1 MPEPMALS
9 RTLWLVVAPPIVGFV
24 TLLARDLAAHRRQSP
39 AGRLAAGAETE
50 TLAADAELWARRA
63 GVGSVVLASGATLGQ
78 ALRLVREP
86 AGTEAIVQP
95 LGAASGP
102 YDPGSGLRF
111 DSLSA
116 TACALACAVALAV
129 AAYLATRT
137 QRDRRV
143 WAWLQLA
150 LAGGLLSFLA
160 DGFVTL
166 ITGWTVVAAAA
177 AWLAGWSDPRA
188 GATRATRGA
197 LAVLALLFGA
207 VSSAAAGA
215 TTGPV
220 IAFLVAVA
228 AMSAST
234 PPAGAPRAL
243 AAVACGA
250 TTGLVGPFLLLR
262 LAVLAPPPPAAASL
276 VTVAGVV
283 MLAFVAL
290 HAFLEPVGPSRWLA
304 LVGGAPAGVTC
315 ISLGADGA
323 KGGLLVL
330 ASAGLAAASLL
341 LTADARRLPEGL
353 RPAKDPEAALLGH
366 LPEVAGVLLLS
377 FERWVVDAIG
387 GAAIAVGHASAWALS
402 KIDARRP

>member
-1 MPEPMALS
+1 MPESMALS
-9 RTLWLVVAPPIVGFV
+9 RTLWLVVAPPIAGFV
-24 TLLARDLAAHRRQSP
+24 TLLAKDLTAHRSP
-39 AGRLAAGAETE
+39 AGRLAVGAEAE
-50 TLAADAELWARRA
+50 SLAARAESWARRA

-78 ALRLVREP
+78 ALRLAREP

-95 LGAASGP
+95 LSAPSGP

-129 AAYLATRT
+129 ATYLATRA

-150 LAGGLLSFLA
+150 LAGGLLSFLG
-160 DGFVTL
+160 DGFATL
-166 ITGWTVVAAAA
+166 ITGWTIVAAAA
-177 AWLAGWSDPRA
+177 AWLAGWSDARA
-188 GATRATRGA
+188 GAARATRGA
-197 LAVLALLFGA
+197 LAVMALLFGA
-207 VSSAAAGA
+207 VSSTAVGA
-215 TTGPV
+215 TTGPLV
-220 IAFLVAVA
+220 AFLIAVA

-234 PPAGAPRAL
+234 PPSGAPRAL

-250 TTGLVGPFLLLR
+250 ATGLVGPFLLLR
-262 LAVLAPPPPAAASL
+262 LAVLAPPPAGAASL

-283 MLAFVAL
+283 MLALVGVRAL
-290 HAFLEPVGPSRWLA
+290 LEPAGPSRWLA

-323 KGGLLVL
+323 KGGLLVFT
-330 ASAGLAAASLL
+330 SAGLAAAVLL
-341 LTADARRLPEGL
+341 LTADARRLPEGT
-353 RPAKDPEAALLGH
+353 RAAKDPEGALLGH
-366 LPEVAGVLLLS
+366 LPEAAGVLLLS

>member
-9 RTLWLVVAPPIVGFV
+9 RTLWLVVAPPLAGFV
-24 TLLARDLAAHRRQSP
+24 TLLAKELAAHRRRSP
-39 AGRLAAGAETE
+39 VDRLAAGGETRPSAEP
-50 TLAADAELWARRA
+50 AELWARRA

-95 LGAASGP
+95 LGAAAGP

-116 TACALACAVALAV
+116 TACGLACAVALAV
-129 AAYLATRT
+129 AAYLATRA

-160 DGFVTL
+160 DGFVAL

-177 AWLAGWSDPRA
+177 AWLAGWSDART
-188 GATRATRGA
+188 GAAKATRGA
-197 LAVLALLFGA
+197 LAVVALLFGA
-207 VSSAAAGA
+207 VSSTAAGA
-215 TTGPV
+215 TTASLV
-220 IAFLVAVA
+220 AFLVAAA

-243 AAVACGA
+243 AALACGA
-250 TTGLVGPFLLLR
+250 TTGLVGPFVLLR
-262 LAVLAPPPPAAASL
+262 LAVLAPPLAAGASL
-276 VTVAGVV
+276 ITVAGAA
-283 MLAFVAL
+283 MLVGIAL
-290 HAFLEPVGPSRWLA
+290 RALLEPAGPARWLA

-315 ISLGADGA
+315 LSLGADGV

-330 ASAGLAAASLL
+330 ASAGLAAAVLL
-341 LTADARRLPEGL
+341 LTADARRLPEGA
-353 RPAKDPEAALLGH
+353 RAAQDPEGALLGH
-366 LPEVAGVLLLS
+366 LPEAAGVLLLS

-387 GAAIAVGHASAWALS
+387 GAAITLGHASAWALS